1 MGWPGPGHAPQAAL
15 LGTSLMVFLSC
26 IEAEQERVVTGHK
39 MNDREKAKEVASCSS
54 SCNGRGPGS
63 GVSLP
68 SIREP
73 KKFHR
78 LLYHQQ
84 NTGTACLFPPVTAG
98 WPSLFCRGDMV
109 DEGHSE
115 VMDIAVSPCIRE
127 ERTTVMKALG
137 CAYGN
142 WERNGGRSRGEGMG
156 HSPIA
161 LQDESSQPFHEPSVR
176 FPRTRG

>member
-1 MGWPGPGHAPQAAL
+1 MAVGWPGPGHAPQAAL

-142 WERNGGRSRGEGMG
+142 
-156 HSPIA
+156 
-161 LQDESSQPFHEPSVR
+161 
-176 FPRTRG
+176 